1 MRVIP
6 IAEIIAMQSGESV
19 PAVRLKFKKVGKYS
33 TGTNEHGQWSFQNCT
48 AADGNGEMKV
58 KLKNR
63 PELTKQWEGVW
74 VYFESVVG
82 TKKPFLGLVRE
93 VDEYRG
99 VNSPVLVADER
110 AVMTQDTGQP
120 PAATQAPAAAPAAA
134 APPPPVQQTPA
145 PQPQQAA
152 PQQPQATA
160 QAPQAAQSAP
170 AAQQSP
176 KRPAGPV
183 PGSPEDRKECI
194 RKARVQLGQA
204 ANAMKLAF
212 DAAIHVAIHVKE
224 KHGLVLPATEIEKVA
239 VSFYIAL
246 DRANMIGGLPSGQME
261 ENKATEPKP
270 E

>member
-1 MRVIP
+1 
-6 IAEIIAMQSGESV
+6 MQSGESV
-19 PAVRLKFKKVGKYS
+19 PAVRLKFQKVGKYS
-33 TGTNEHGQWSFQNCT
+33 TGNNEHGQWSFQNCE
-48 AADGNGEMKV
+48 AGDGNGKIKL

-63 PELTKQWEGVW
+63 PELTKQWENVW

-110 AVMTQDTGQP
+110 AVMTQDTGQQ

-134 APPPPVQQTPA
+134 APPVQQTLA
-145 PQPQQAA
+145 PQPGLPP
-152 PQQPQATA
+152 PQIAPQATA
-160 QAPQAAQSAP
+160 QAPQGPQSAP
-170 AAQQSP
+170 AAHNQPQNGP